1 MTTEQVTHYQELS
14 ARYLRHAR
22 ELLADGDLPQA
33 SEKAWGAAAVLV
45 KSVAEARGWKH
56 EGHRD
61 LWTVVRRLV
70 CETGD
75 SDLRLH
81 FGYAQTMHINFYEA
95 AMEFEDVE
103 QYLGEVERLVG
114 KLESIR

>member
-33 SEKAWGAAAVLV
+33 SEKGWGAAAVLV
-45 KSVAEARGWKH
+45 KSVAEARGSKH

-61 LWTVVRRLV
+61 LWTVIRRLV
-70 CETGD
+70 RETGD

>member
-1 MTTEQVTHYQELS
+1 MTTEQVTHYRELS

-22 ELLADGDLPQA
+22 DLLAEGA

-45 KSVAEARGWKH
+45 KAVAEERGWKH

-61 LWTVVRRLV
+61 LWSVVRRLV
-70 CETGD
+70 RETGD

-103 QYLGEVERLVG
+103 QYLGEVERLVA
-114 KLESIR
+114 KLDGLT